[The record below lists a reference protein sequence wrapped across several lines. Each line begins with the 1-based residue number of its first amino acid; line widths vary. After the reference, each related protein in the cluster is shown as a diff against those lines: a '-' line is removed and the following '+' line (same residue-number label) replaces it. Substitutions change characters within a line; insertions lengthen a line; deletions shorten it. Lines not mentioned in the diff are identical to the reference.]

1 MRDLVGTI
9 INEKPAMASM
19 AASIRD
25 SRPILLAERELGAV
39 SAAGSKPSTS
49 GGQIKVGGGSP

>member
-1 MRDLVGTI
+1 MRDVVGAAS
-9 INEKPAMASM
+9 NEKPAMADR

-25 SRPILLAERELGAV
+25 VRPTLLAERELEAV
-39 SAAGSKPSTS
+39 SAAGSKPGTS